1 MVGALDHAAEL
12 GADGLL
18 SVADAEHRQAQVEHD
33 LRRARRVAAGHRGRT
48 AGEDDAL
55 GREVGDAL
63 GLHVEGKD
71 LAIDAALAH
80 PPGDELGHLGPKVE
94 NEDAVGHAVAPSL
107 CITRYLFICASQDS
121 MRSEEYARSCSSVL
135 AKRSRRSPMRSLLIT
150 LYKTR

>member
-1 MVGALDHAAEL
+1 MIRPPPRSTRTDTLFPYPTLFRSQRGVGLQLDEGLAELLMVGALDHAAEM

-63 GLHVEGKD
+63 GLHGEGKD
-71 LAIDAALAH
+71 LEIGRAH
-80 PPGDELGHLGPKVE
+80 VYTPVNNEHIVCSHLLEK
-94 NEDAVGHAVAPSL
+94 
-107 CITRYLFICASQDS
+107 
-121 MRSEEYARSCSSVL
+121 
-135 AKRSRRSPMRSLLIT
+135 K
-150 LYKTR
+150 KT